1 METQRLAHPHVH
13 TRKDWRERLFPRN
26 NREKSKIIGQA
37 LCYDASHN
45 LYSVVPNAIPPNMIY
60 AMELGARALVDV
72 WPFIHDRLLDIGCGN
87 RPYSL
92 LIDSLVSRYVGIDL
106 PSQLEDG
113 QTDLWV
119 DGKSLPFR
127 LESFDTVLLIDTVYK
142 VPSPMHLLREA
153 NRVLKPDGHL
163 VLMTSNA
170 VLRDKPIYAK
180 YTPYGLRLLA
190 EQNGFN
196 IQILRTK
203 GNILPFVFNL
213 AVQMMYRLLRRDN
226 YIRPAKMNG
235 RLTNVEWYDRPMIQL
250 QKMLLKFTPQS
261 SVLGQV
267 AWAETEG
274 TSSIAGRFH
283 LGHLMVAKKIFRLNE
298 FDY

>member
-1 METQRLAHPHVH
+1 MEMETQRLAHPHVH
-13 TRKDWRERLFPRN
+13 TRKDWRERLFPRK

-196 IQILRTK
+196 IRILRTK

-213 AVQMMYRLLRRDN
+213 AVQMMYRLLRRAQMAC
-226 YIRPAKMNG
+226 R
-235 RLTNVEWYDRPMIQL
+235 
-250 QKMLLKFTPQS
+250 
-261 SVLGQV
+261 
-267 AWAETEG
+267 
-274 TSSIAGRFH
+274 
-283 LGHLMVAKKIFRLNE
+283 
-298 FDY
+298 